1 MDAISQRLAQEFPAE
16 NTGWTVNLVPL
27 QKELVGDVRSA
38 LLILLA
44 AVGLVLLIACA
55 NIANLLLTRATS
67 RSKEIAVRTALGAS
81 RSRIIRQLLCE
92 TTVLGLLG
100 GVAGVALAYWG
111 VQALSSFIPDD
122 LPRLNAIRVDP
133 MVLVFALVLSALA
146 GIAFGLVPAFFA
158 VKSDVQNNLREGGG
172 RSGESGNRRRA
183 RNVLAVAEISLAMVL
198 LVAAGLLLRSFS
210 KLIAVGPGFD
220 PQHIVNADISLPQ
233 FQYSTPQQW
242 TTFSN
247 EFLARIQAQPG
258 LQDSAIVVPRPI
270 TDGFVNLGFT
280 IEGVPPASAN
290 ESRTADY
297 ASVSPE
303 YFRVMG
309 IPLMAGR
316 LFNPEDNR
324 AAPSVA
330 LISKAMAQRYFP
342 NQDPIG
348 KRINFAFPP
357 DPDMPREIV
366 GVVGD
371 VRDVSLAKA
380 PGPMMYAPYAQS
392 PFWGANL
399 VVRSTL
405 STAAVAV
412 AIRAE
417 VQKMDKDLPV
427 TNIAKMPDLIDASV
441 AQQKFRTFLL
451 GLFAAIA
458 LVLAATGIFG
468 VISYSV
474 ACRRN
479 EIGIRVALGASRG
492 AILGMVLRETLL
504 LTFAGLAVGI
514 PCALAAAHLL
524 GHMLFGVSPGDPATI
539 AIVTLTLATVAA
551 LAGYIPARRAM
562 RVHPMVA
569 LRHE

>member
-1 MDAISQRLAQEFPAE
+1 
-16 NTGWTVNLVPL
+16 
-27 QKELVGDVRSA
+27 
-38 LLILLA
+38 
-44 AVGLVLLIACA
+44 
-55 NIANLLLTRATS
+55 
-67 RSKEIAVRTALGAS
+67 
-81 RSRIIRQLLCE
+81 
-92 TTVLGLLG
+92 
-100 GVAGVALAYWG
+100 
-111 VQALSSFIPDD
+111 
-122 LPRLNAIRVDP
+122 
-133 MVLVFALVLSALA
+133 
-146 GIAFGLVPAFFA
+146 
-158 VKSDVQNNLREGGG
+158 
-172 RSGESGNRRRA
+172 
-183 RNVLAVAEISLAMVL
+183 MVL

-210 KLIAVGPGFD
+210 KLMAVGPGFD